1 MEKSDKVRILS
12 KLDEMINYIEELKG
26 MLPEKDEY
34 FQDLVKRRACEKTIE
49 LAIDSMTDV
58 AAMIVSAQKL
68 DLPTSEENIF
78 DILIEYKILNKEMGE
93 KLKDIKGF
101 RNILI
106 HRYGYVDNEIVYDN
120 LNSYLN
126 DFYEFKS
133 LIELYINEQKINNEY
148 NE

>member
-1 MEKSDKVRILS
+1 MEKSDKIRILS